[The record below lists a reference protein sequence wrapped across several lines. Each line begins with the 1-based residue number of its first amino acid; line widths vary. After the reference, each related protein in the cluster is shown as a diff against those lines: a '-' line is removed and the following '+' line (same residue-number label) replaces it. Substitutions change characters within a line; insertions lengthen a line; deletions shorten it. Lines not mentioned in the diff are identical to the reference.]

1 MKTIKQGRGVVAV
14 LITALIISGIFASPH
29 FAMADGDKGKDGKIP
44 IIVQKPIISDD
55 GSDPKQPAPAPKKKS
70 EAGS

>member
-14 LITALIISGIFASPH
+14 LITVFTLSGVFASPH

-55 GSDPKQPAPAPKKKS
+55 GSGAKQPAPAPKKKS